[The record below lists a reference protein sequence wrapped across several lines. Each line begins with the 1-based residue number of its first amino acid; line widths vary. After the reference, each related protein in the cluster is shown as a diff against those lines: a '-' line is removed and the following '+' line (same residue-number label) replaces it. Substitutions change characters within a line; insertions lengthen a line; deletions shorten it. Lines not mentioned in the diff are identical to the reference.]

1 MRMALFIAWLLLPL
15 GFAAWHYGPG
25 QKEIK
30 VDEAADALAQAEKKI
45 QSEDFAGACELYQE
59 ALKTLPEDKV
69 SQRRAIQL
77 ALNKSQM
84 RDGKLPEA
92 SQDLKN
98 LVEEISADQSADTAL
113 LDETRSALA
122 QSQYYMTWL
131 MRLEGIA
138 QDEWEPEVDSARQNY
153 RLLAEQAEARGDQ
166 AAAKSYQED
175 LESTIRLARMNLD
188 ELQSISLP
196 KQCCGCCSG
205 KCNNP
210 GKKPGKQA
218 KQRAK
223 DSRGASSGP
232 PPDGSGH

>member
-1 MRMALFIAWLLLPL
+1 MRMVLFIAWLLLPL

-30 VDEAADALAQAEKKI
+30 VDEAADALTLAQKKV

-59 ALKTLPEDKV
+59 ALKTLPEDNV
-69 SQRRAIQL
+69 AQRRAIQL
-77 ALNKSQM
+77 ALGKSQM
-84 RDGKLPEA
+84 RMGKLPEA

-98 LVEEISADQSADTAL
+98 LVEEIAADKKSDPAL
-113 LDETRSALA
+113 LDDTRSALA

-138 QDEWEPEVDSARQNY
+138 QDEWEPEIDSARQNY
-153 RLLAEQAEARGDQ
+153 RLLAEQAEARGDPS
-166 AAAKSYQED
+166 AAKAHQED
-175 LESTIRLARMNLD
+175 LEAAIRLARMNLD

-196 KQCCGCCSG
+196 KQCCCCCSG
-205 KCNNP
+205 KCNSKGKNP
-210 GKKPGKQA
+210 GKQP
-218 KQRAK
+218 KQRAN

>member
-1 MRMALFIAWLLLPL
+1 MRMALFVVWLLLPL

-30 VDEAADALAQAEKKI
+30 VDEAATALSLAQKKV
-45 QSEDFAGACELYQE
+45 QSEDFEGACELFQE
-59 ALKTLPEDKV
+59 ALKSLPEGSV
-69 SQRRAIQL
+69 AERRAIQL

-84 RDGKLPEA
+84 RMGKLPEA
-92 SQDLKN
+92 SQDLKT
-98 LVEEISADQSADTAL
+98 LIEEVSADKQADQAL
-113 LDETRSALA
+113 VDETRSALA

-138 QDEWEPEVDSARQNY
+138 QEEWESEIDSARQNY

-166 AAAKSYQED
+166 SAAKAHQED
-175 LESTIRLARMNLD
+175 LEAAIRLARMNLD

-196 KQCCGCCSG
+196 KQCCCCCSG
-205 KCNNP
+205 KCNSK
-210 GKKPGKQA
+210 GKGKQP
-218 KQRAK
+218 KQNK
-223 DSRGASSGP
+223 SDSRGAGSGP